1 MGMVTFQL
9 CFRRELEQAADMLQN
24 MNESQKKLADMKG
37 TDVNSF
43 EIRQLIGEYGF
54 VAKKPYQLEDARQKR
69 STHRRD
75 FSNNQI

>member
-9 CFRRELEQAADMLQN
+9 CFKRELEQAEDMLQN

-54 VAKKPYQLEDARQKR
+54 VAKKPYQLEYAR
-69 STHRRD
+69 
-75 FSNNQI
+75 